1 MRAEGLLWQP
11 GRDEGCVIMADGT
24 GLAGVLEYLVAAGTQ
39 ERAREIEAACAIVLG
54 QTAAKDRHA
63 LG

>member
-1 MRAEGLLWQP
+1 
-11 GRDEGCVIMADGT
+11 MADGT